1 MMFNRG
7 NFVGARKYYLRKG
20 GPTWTSR
27 KAQRRE
33 LVFDSPS
40 LFRPKSG
47 VQYIEEFKSHRS
59 LKFMRIMISAG
70 RLNRSIEV

>member
-7 NFVGARKYYLRKG
+7 SFVGARKYYLRKG
-20 GPTWTSR
+20 GPMWTSR

-40 LFRPKSG
+40 LFRPIYRRIQKS
-47 VQYIEEFKSHRS
+47 QI
-59 LKFMRIMISAG
+59 A
-70 RLNRSIEV
+70 EVHAHHDIRRTADSEH